1 MSKPIQ
7 VGNRVK
13 ISTGMGGPSIVT
25 YTVVRL
31 YMEAGRRMAE
41 LRPPQGNRTRPITVI
56 SLIHAEETST

>member
-13 ISTGMGGPSIVT
+13 IATGIGGPSTIT

-31 YMEAGRRMAE
+31 YLDLGRRMAE
-41 LRPPQGNRTRPITVI
+41 LRPPRGNRTRPMTVM
-56 SLIHAEETST
+56 SLIHAED